1 MGMPYR
7 DRRTETMVGFFLFVG
22 LALLGI
28 LILQFGRFGDRP
40 KESYTISV
48 EFKDASGVI
57 KGSEVRLGGAKIGQV
72 LEKPELGENRKVVVV
87 MAIRDDLLLP
97 ADSVFQIVSL
107 SLLGDKAI
115 VVTIPEEP
123 SSAVLGEGSFVQ
135 GGGPSGLEAIQGD
148 AESIAEDARVLMGNA
163 RTSLQKI
170 DASLDEVLAVAVRLG
185 DSVERINNGLLSDE
199 NMASFST
206 SMENFEKATA
216 NIKEASGDLKPVLAD
231 AQKTLASVGNAAAEA
246 EETFVKAGEQLDHL
260 EPALRDVP
268 KAVKNIARVADKAG
282 EAIDKLESGDGLLG
296 TLAYD
301 REVKDDTKTFI
312 KNLRRHGILGYR
324 DAEEFDA
331 NDPRERL
338 RGRRR

>member
-1 MGMPYR
+1 MPNR
-7 DRRTETMVGFFLFVG
+7 DRRSETMVGFFLFIG

-28 LILQFGRFGDRP
+28 LILQFGKLGDKP
-40 KESYTISV
+40 KESYTVSV

-72 LEKPELGENRKVVVV
+72 LDKPKLGENRKVVV
-87 MAIRDDLLLP
+87 MIAIREDLLLP
-97 ADSVFQIVSL
+97 ADTVFQIVSL

-115 VVTIPEEP
+115 VVTIPDEP
-123 SSAVLGEGSFVQ
+123 SSVVLGEGSFVQ

-148 AESIAEDARVLMGNA
+148 AESIAADARVLMGNA

-170 DASLDEVLAVAVRLG
+170 DASLDEVLTVAVRLG

-199 NMASFST
+199 NMAGFAA
-206 SMENFEKATA
+206 SMENFEKAMA
-216 NIKEASGDLKPVLAD
+216 NIKEASGDLKPILAD
-231 AQKTLASVGNAAAEA
+231 AKRTMVSVGNAADQAEA
-246 EETFVKAGEQLDHL
+246 TFAKAGEQLAQL

-268 KAVKNIARVADKAG
+268 KAVRNIARVADKAG
-282 EAIDKLESGDGLLG
+282 DAIEKLESGDGLLG

-301 REVKDDTKTFI
+301 REVKNDTKTFV

>member
-1 MGMPYR
+1 MAKS
-7 DRRTETMVGFFLFVG
+7 DKRTETLVGFFLFVG
-22 LALLGI
+22 MTLLGV
-28 LILQFGRFGDRP
+28 LIVKFGQFKDKP
-40 KESYTISV
+40 KESYTITV

-72 LEKPELGENRKVVVV
+72 LEKPELGQNRKVKVV
-87 MAIRDDLLLP
+87 MAIREDLLLP
-97 ADSVFQIVSL
+97 SNTVFQIASL

-115 VVTIPEEP
+115 IVTIPDQP
-123 SSAVLGEGSFVQ
+123 DPAVLGEGAFVQ

-148 AESIAEDARVLMGNA
+148 AESIAADARVLMGNA

-199 NMASFST
+199 NVESFTAAMA
-206 SMENFEKATA
+206 NFEKATA
-216 NIKEASGDLKPVLAD
+216 NIQDASGDLKPVLAD
-231 AQKTLASVGNAAAEA
+231 TKRTLESVASAAEEA
-246 EETFVKAGEQLDHL
+246 EQTFAKAGEQLKHL
-260 EPALRDVP
+260 EPALREVP
-268 KAVKNIARVADKAG
+268 RAVHNIARVVDKAG
-282 EAIDKLESGDGLLG
+282 NAMDRLDSGEGLLG

-301 REVKDDTKTFI
+301 REVKTDTKTFV

-324 DAEEFDA
+324 DAEEFDE